1 MGKRVRRRAADI
13 DNLLLNAAK
22 ELIEEVGFPN
32 TTVTAVAQKAGVE
45 IMSFYNRFEDIT
57 DLFDKYVRAYDYWM
71 NDLFNFSAV
80 KNSSKQNCT
89 NLLIGLID
97 SLEKDVSMQRI
108 LAWEIS
114 EDNSIT
120 RRTARSRETHSESL
134 IEYFMK
140 SYSDDI
146 IDIRVVSSVLIA
158 GIYYLCLHKNIST
171 FCGINF
177 ATKEGVDLLK
187 KNITELVNRI
197 YLKNEVKN
205 PSSNSPSCKES
216 ARRLFDDGVDPKI
229 IMRALGLS
237 SKQLNVILGLDYSE
251 SDNDEMPGG
260 EENTYKRKRGRPKQE
275 KKWS

>member
-1 MGKRVRRRAADI
+1 MGKRVRRRAVDI

-71 NDLFNFSAV
+71 NDLFDFSAV

-108 LAWEIS
+108 LAWEITD
-114 EDNSIT
+114 DNNIT

-177 ATKEGVDLLK
+177 ATEEGVDLLK

-205 PSSNSPSCKES
+205 PSNNGLSCKES
-216 ARRLFDDGVDPKI
+216 ARRLFDDGVDPKV

-237 SKQLNVILGLDYSE
+237 SKQLNVILGLEYSE
-251 SDNDEMPGG
+251 GENDEVPEG
-260 EENTYKRKRGRPKQE
+260 EENIYKRKRGRPKQE